1 MGQMWDPGRPTGTV
15 GQAALSFM
23 DQLQGEQ
30 TAAFGQNQAAL
41 QAISSAWAP
50 VLQTGAIPYGFSP
63 GLDAM
68 LKSNIINQ
76 GAQATTNAENA
87 SLLRQRQESGGAPSA
102 ASQGAQEAINAEIE
116 AKGQQQTASN
126 LAQEQIAGYEQGV
139 KNLEGATQAESAI
152 ASGANETGLA
162 GATTGAGSLGL
173 NAAMAQWKQNQT
185 SSPSAIL
192 GDIGQATGD
201 VSGIASDIAMFDPNL
216 TPGSQKGG

>member
-1 MGQMWDPGRPTGTV
+1 MAMWDPGRPTGEV
-15 GQAALSFM
+15 GQNALSFM
-23 DQLQGEQ
+23 SQLQGEQ

-50 VLQTGAIPYGFSP
+50 VLSTGAIPYGFSA
-63 GLDAM
+63 GLDSL

-87 SLLRQRQESGGAPSA
+87 SLLRQRQESGGAPGA
-102 ASQGAQEAINAEIE
+102 APQGSQEAINAEIE
-116 AKGQQQTASN
+116 AKGQQSTASN

-139 KNLEGATQAESAI
+139 KNLEGATSAELGI

-173 NAAMAQWKQNQT
+173 NAATAQWQQNQT
-185 SSPSAIL
+185 SSPAAIL
-192 GDIGQATGD
+192 GDIGQGAKDAGMIF
-201 VSGIASDIAMFDPNL
+201 G
-216 TPGSQKGG
+216 